1 MSITLALIGA
11 DVDAARITS
20 NPLGEIRIDDT
31 DGGHIAVSSE
41 SMDDDPDTE
50 WWTATRYDAD
60 GDGEAMIFE
69 GTDIAALVRTI
80 AGTR

>member
-1 MSITLALIGA
+1 MSITLALIDA
-11 DVDAARITS
+11 DIDAARITS
-20 NPLGEIRIDDT
+20 NPLGEIRIDL

-60 GDGEAMIFE
+60 GDGETMIFE
-69 GTDIAALVRTI
+69 GTDTAALVRTI